1 MTTTVFKKQN
11 GNSAPGVENLVS
23 RLFEDGLQRMFGDN
37 LWNEGSM
44 STGSVPVNISETEH
58 QYQIDL
64 IAPGCRKEDFKIDLN
79 EKLLTVTFSQPV
91 NQTNERVLWTRSEY
105 IPPAFARNFV
115 INDAV
120 DVNNISANYQDG
132 ILRISLGKNE
142 SAKSMVKQ
150 IEVK

>member
-1 MTTTVFKKQN
+1 
-11 GNSAPGVENLVS
+11 
-23 RLFEDGLQRMFGDN
+23 
-37 LWNEGSM
+37 M